1 MTEQQHEV
9 AAETEPSG
17 NPAALSLVGGFV
29 GTVTGLK
36 RNGVPGA
43 VVGGLVG
50 GTVGYVSGASLNDEG
65 SATPAPDI
73 DTEPVSV
80 TISDEDD
87 EDDDAGDEGH
97 AEDGESDADD
107 EDDETDESA
116 SEETTDA
123 DEDEEDDKDE

>member
-9 AAETEPSG
+9 APETEQNA

-36 RNGVPGA
+36 RNGISGA

-50 GTVGYVSGASLNDEG
+50 GTVGYVGGASLNEDG
-65 SATPAPDI
+65 SATPEPEI

-80 TISDEDD
+80 TVSDASDDDDADD
-87 EDDDAGDEGH
+87 EDHSDD
-97 AEDGESDADD
+97 ESDADD
-107 EDDETDESA
+107 AA

-123 DEDEEDDKDE
+123 DDEDDEDE

>member
-1 MTEQQHEV
+1 MTDQQHDV
-9 AAETEPSG
+9 APETESNA

-36 RNGVPGA
+36 RNGISGA

-50 GTVGYVSGASLNDEG
+50 GTVGYVSGASLNDDG
-65 SATPAPDI
+65 SATPAPEV

-80 TISDEDD
+80 TVSD
-87 EDDDAGDEGH
+87 
-97 AEDGESDADD
+97 
-107 EDDETDESA
+107 DESA

-123 DEDEEDDKDE
+123 DEDDEDDTDE